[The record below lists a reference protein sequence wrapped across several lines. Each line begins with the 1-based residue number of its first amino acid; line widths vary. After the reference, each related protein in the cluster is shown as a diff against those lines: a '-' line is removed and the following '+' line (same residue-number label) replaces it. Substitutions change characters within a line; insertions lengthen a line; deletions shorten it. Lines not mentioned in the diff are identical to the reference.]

1 MKPAHTR
8 PCSRKASSLDVPPT
22 PRKPYRSDVTDGQW
36 DYLYALLPKGA
47 RTGRP
52 RANEREILNG
62 ILYVLKTGCQWEDL
76 PHDIAASPKTCHRRL
91 LEYQRRRVWQKIVRV
106 LLQEA
111 DRRGYLN
118 FTNAYH
124 DASVIKS
131 KKGLRPK
138 SATPANT
145 VFAASNA
152 ISSSRR
158 MGIRSTSPSPKPTGM
173 INALS

>member
-8 PCSRKASSLDVPPT
+8 RCSRKASSLHVSPIR
-22 PRKPYRSDVTDGQW
+22 RKPYRSDVSDVQW
-36 DYLYALLPKGA
+36 AYLWGLLPKGA

-91 LEYQRRRVWQKIVRV
+91 LEYQRRRVWQKIVRA

-118 FTNAYH
+118 FPNAYH
-124 DASVIKS
+124 DASVVKS
-131 KKGLRPK
+131 KKGLQPK
-138 SATPANT
+138 SDTPGNIIS
-145 VFAASNA
+145 AASNA
-152 ISSSRR
+152 TCSSRR
-158 MGIRSTSPSPKPTGM
+158 MGIRSTLLSPKPIGM
-173 INALS
+173 TNALS

>member
-1 MKPAHTR
+1 MKQARTR
-8 PCSRKASSLDVPPT
+8 CCSRKASSLDVLPT
-22 PRKPYRSDVTDGQW
+22 TRKSYRSDVSDVQW
-36 DYLYALLPKGA
+36 DYLCGLLPKGA

-91 LEYQRRRVWQKIVRV
+91 LDYHRRRVWQKIVRA

-131 KKGLRPK
+131 KKGPPRK
-138 SATPANT
+138 SATPAIT
-145 VFAASNA
+145 IFAGSNA
-152 ISSSRR
+152 TSSSKR
-158 MGIRSTSPSPKPTGM
+158 MGIRSTSPSPKPIGTT
-173 INALS
+173 NAPS

>member
-1 MKPAHTR
+1 MKPSPKR
-8 PCSRKASSLDVPPT
+8 KCSRKARSHSVLRS
-22 PRKPYRSDVTDGQW
+22 PRKSYRSDVSDAQW
-36 DYLYALLPKGA
+36 DYLQSLLSNRA

-52 RANEREILNG
+52 RADEREILNG

-76 PHDIAASPKTCHRRL
+76 SHDIASSPKTCHRRL
-91 LEYQRRRVWQKIVRV
+91 LEYQRRRVWQKMVHT

-111 DRRGYLN
+111 GRRRYLN

-131 KKGLRPK
+131 KKGPHPK

-145 VFAASNA
+145 GF
-152 ISSSRR
+152 
-158 MGIRSTSPSPKPTGM
+158 
-173 INALS
+173 

>member
-1 MKPAHTR
+1 MKPSHNRDCSQKARLPRLLRPTR
-8 PCSRKASSLDVPPT
+8 M
-22 PRKPYRSDVTDGQW
+22 PYRSDVSDAQW
-36 DYLYALLPKGA
+36 ASLQSLLPLGA

-91 LEYQRRRVWQKIVRV
+91 LEYQRRRVWQKIVHA

-111 DRRGYLN
+111 ERRGYLN

-131 KKGLRPK
+131 KKGHALK
-138 SATPANT
+138 SATPVNT
-145 VFAASNA
+145 GF
-152 ISSSRR
+152 
-158 MGIRSTSPSPKPTGM
+158 
-173 INALS
+173 